1 MIIPKINRVFLEYN
15 IDVFRIE
22 VDQAALKE
30 IFVNMK

>member
-1 MIIPKINRVFLEYN
+1 MIIPKIIRVFLEDN
-15 IDVFRIE
+15 IDIFRIE